1 MNELE
6 AVYLRKVFFYYVLKA
21 LEFLFHIMQSGGLLK
36 ISRTVRIDAYV
47 VLKFVKYSDVGKFGP
62 GA

>member
-1 MNELE
+1 
-6 AVYLRKVFFYYVLKA
+6 
-21 LEFLFHIMQSGGLLK
+21 MQSAGLLK

-62 GA
+62 GAQGHGLVGGSGSMLIVGPVDPEGLFQP

>member
-1 MNELE
+1 
-6 AVYLRKVFFYYVLKA
+6 
-21 LEFLFHIMQSGGLLK
+21 MQSAGLLQ
-36 ISRTVRIDAYV
+36 ISRTVSIDAYV